1 MSEYLS
7 EYFFLFG
14 MIIGIVQ
21 IVDGIV
27 LKLNNGKFNTITST
41 TSFIEFLWL
50 IVCVYSLFK
59 LNFPSWTLALPACY
73 VSYFIVGF
81 YHAGK
86 LMSGM
91 TEKELMELK
100 AKSPK
105 IFMDISI
112 VFGILYFLASSVAF
126 WQNHL

>member
-1 MSEYLS
+1 MI
-7 EYFFLFG
+7 EYFFSVG

-27 LKLNNGKFNTITST
+27 LKLNNGKFNTISGT

-73 VSYFIVGF
+73 VSYVIVGF
-81 YHAGK
+81 SHAWK
-86 LMSGM
+86 LMSGIP
-91 TEKELMELK
+91 EKELMEFK
-100 AKSPK
+100 FQSPK
-105 IFMDISI
+105 ILVDIGI
-112 VFGILYFLASSVAF
+112 VFGILYFLASSVAL
-126 WQNHL
+126 WQNYS